1 MACGIFPDQGSTWC
15 PLYWQAEVPQETL
28 KGGDN
33 EPLPC
38 NLRRVNIYK
47 TSAIL
52 AELDLLKS
60 TMENR
65 DPVTEGKQTLPKVI
79 QTLAGSIP
87 DTDFSEWA
95 SESLADLKLLSRK
108 KP

>member
-1 MACGIFPDQGSTWC
+1 MACGIFPDQGSTRC

-52 AELDLLKS
+52 AGLDLLKS
-60 TMENR
+60 TMEET
-65 DPVTEGKQTLPKVI
+65 VTEGKQTLPKVI
-79 QTLAGSIP
+79 QTLAGSVP
-87 DTDFSEWA
+87 DTDFCEWA